1 MENLYLDDMYDDVSS
16 PLEFEEAVSQL
27 KKLDKKLHKLKKK
40 KKGCKKS
47 KKKKL
52 RRRIKALELKQDQMQ
67 QFMIYTAYLVR
78 ANAMSRQG
86 DWWKDTIS
94 SSLPPALDF
103 ATAVVNR
110 LPERRQSQLLLTD
123 KKKKH

>member
-1 MENLYLDDMYDDVSS
+1 MDNLYLDGIYDDKSS
-16 PLEFEEAVSQL
+16 PLEFEETVSHL
-27 KKLDKKLHKLKKK
+27 KKLDKEIHKLKRK

-52 RRRIKALELKQDQMQ
+52 KRRIKALELKQDQMQ
-67 QFMIYTAYLVR
+67 QFMIYTAYLVK
-78 ANAMSRQG
+78 ANVKSQQG

-94 SSLPPALDF
+94 SSLPQALDF

-110 LPERRQSQLLLTD
+110 LPERRHSQLLLTD
-123 KKKKH
+123 KK